1 MRGNFVWSGSSR
13 SHEIA
18 AADVQLFP
26 GSCCLFGQA
35 LEPDRRLLEGQIAE
49 ELEHRLEDER
59 EIVNNDGSSTF
70 LTKEELEVMRPILEE
85 QIRDELEEQ
94 DEEALDEAVALK
106 MKELQEQKDYDE
118 DVEGE
123 D

>member
-1 MRGNFVWSGSSR
+1 M
-13 SHEIA
+13 
-18 AADVQLFP
+18 
-26 GSCCLFGQA
+26 
-35 LEPDRRLLEGQIAE
+35 
-49 ELEHRLEDER
+49 EDER